1 MAVETGEAD
10 EEKVEE
16 IVSERVI
23 EEHEEAGEVIPWVA
37 GALFLVSV
45 AGLVKKNSHAI
56 RLSLVILNFIAII
69 PLVSTGGELVYQY
82 SAANSHLPEKKQE

>member
-1 MAVETGEAD
+1 MPHSVWVLLMVMALAYGASS
-10 EEKVEE
+10 
-16 IVSERVI
+16 II
-23 EEHEEAGEVIPWVA
+23 AEAGEVIQWIA
-37 GALFLVSV
+37 GALFLVFV
-45 AGLVKKNSHAI
+45 AGLVKKNSHSI